1 MELLCFYR
9 NRDTLSILSV
19 SNMEKEESI
28 CIGVSQVM
36 DLVVKRENSPQ
47 IASVFSELGMREE
60 ERV

>member
-1 MELLCFYR
+1 
-9 NRDTLSILSV
+9 
-19 SNMEKEESI
+19 MEKESI

-47 IASVFSELGMREE
+47 IASVLSELGMTEE

>member
-1 MELLCFYR
+1 
-9 NRDTLSILSV
+9 
-19 SNMEKEESI
+19 MEKEESM

-36 DLVVKRENSPQ
+36 DLVVKRDKSPQ